1 MKKCE
6 HFLLSR
12 TGDAFGRRNKK
23 SPTNYDSICAPFRK
37 EFSKH
42 FVRITITLGAPAYGI
57 SFHMKEQSKNFL
69 L

>member
-12 TGDAFGRRNKK
+12 TGDALEEETKK
-23 SPTNYDSICAPFRK
+23 SLKNHDSICAPFRK
-37 EFSKH
+37 EMFKH

-57 SFHMKEQSKNFL
+57 IFHMKE
-69 L
+69 